1 MARTPDPGTSPA
13 ARRRPAP
20 PVPRERSRL
29 AAAAGALA
37 LAAAMA
43 GCSGEKDE
51 PATPPAVPMQQDV
64 GQGEGRLDLV
74 VWAGYA
80 ENGSNDRRVDWVTP
94 FTRATGCRV
103 ETKVADT
110 SDSMVALMK
119 TGRYDGVSASGD
131 ATLRLI
137 YGGTVAPVN
146 TGLLSGYDDIAKF
159 LKNQPY
165 NSVKG
170 QMYGVPHG
178 YGANML
184 MYRTDKLQQRP
195 TSWSVVWDKNSPAA
209 GHVVAYDSPI
219 YIADAALYLK
229 THRPELK
236 IDDVYALDQK
246 QFDAAIALLKQ
257 QRPNVN
263 QYWANYLD
271 ELQSFKSADNYAGTA
286 WQMTANLAL
295 AQKSPVATTIPAE
308 GATGWSDTWMI
319 SSKAQH
325 PHCMYK
331 WMSWITQ
338 PRVQAQVAQ
347 WFGEAPA
354 NPKACAYTAKG
365 FCATYHVGDPAFYE
379 RLAFWRTPVKDC
391 GDDRGSKCIDYSKW
405 AQAWTQIK
413 G

>member
-1 MARTPDPGTSPA
+1 MANTPNRA
-13 ARRRPAP
+13 YRARR
-20 PVPRERSRL
+20 PR
-29 AAAAGALA
+29 AAAAP
-37 LAAAMA
+37 AAAVLTVAALTA
-43 GCSGEKDE
+43 GCGGGSSGT
-51 PATPPAVPMQQDV
+51 APPPDIPMQQEI
-64 GQGEGRLDLV
+64 GASEGRLDLV

-80 ENGSNDRRVDWVTP
+80 ENGSNDPKIDWVTP
-94 FTRATGCRV
+94 FTKATGCRV
-103 ETKVADT
+103 EAKVADT
-110 SDSMVALMK
+110 SDSMVALMR

-131 ATLRLI
+131 ASLRLI

-146 TGLLSGYDDIAKF
+146 TRLLSGYGDIAGF

-165 NSVKG
+165 NSVGG

-184 MYRTDKLQQRP
+184 MYRTDKLAQRP
-195 TSWSVVWDKNSPAA
+195 TSWDVVWKKDSPAS

-229 THRPELK
+229 AHRPDLK
-236 IDDVYALDQK
+236 IKNVYELDDK
-246 QFDAAIALLKQ
+246 QFNAAIDLLKQ

-286 WQMTANLAL
+286 WQVTANLAMD
-295 AQKSPVATTIPAE
+295 QRSPVATTIPTE

-325 PHCMYK
+325 PGCMYQ
-331 WMSWITQ
+331 WMNWITR
-338 PRVQAQVAQ
+338 PKVQAQVAQ
-347 WFGEAPA
+347 YFGEAPA

-365 FCATYHVGDPAFYE
+365 FCSTYHVGDPDFYK

-391 GDDRGSKCIDYSKW
+391 GDDRGNDCVDYERW
-405 AQAWTQIK
+405 TQAWTQIK